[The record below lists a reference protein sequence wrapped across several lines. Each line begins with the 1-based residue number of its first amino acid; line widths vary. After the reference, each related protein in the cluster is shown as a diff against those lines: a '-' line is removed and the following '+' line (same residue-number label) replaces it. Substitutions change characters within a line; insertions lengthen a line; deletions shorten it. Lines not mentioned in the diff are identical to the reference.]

1 MRLTNL
7 KLKMGRRMAD
17 SLSGWVKMPL
27 GKGMVILG
35 RRGGSRFLSQSVLLS
50 SASGLCFCLV
60 LLVLTAACFYS
71 VHLYS
76 VLVANVHRL
85 FTFTA

>member
-50 SASGLCFCLV
+50 SASGLCFWVV
-60 LLVLTAACFYS
+60 LLSSVACTYC
-71 VHLYS
+71 
-76 VLVANVHRL
+76 RL
-85 FTFTA
+85 LLLCPPILSACR